1 MYKKIE
7 LAANVAIIIAA
18 LTLVGLAVNKFYFRA
33 QGGAE
38 QGAPVGVKAGDKV
51 ELPGVEWGRGGRTLV
66 LALSTGCHF
75 CTESAPFYQRLAAE
89 VSKRGGARLIAVVPQ
104 TAEEGHKYLENLGVA
119 IDDVRQSPLNAF
131 GVNGTPTL
139 ILVDEGG
146 VAKRVWVGKLPEAAQ
161 ADVIAQL

>member
-7 LAANVAIIIAA
+7 LAANVAIIVAA

-33 QGGAE
+33 QAAE
-38 QGAPVGVKAGDKV
+38 QAAPAGLKAGDKV
-51 ELPGVEWGRGGRTLV
+51 ALPDVEWARGGRTLV

-89 VSKRGGARLIAVVPQ
+89 VSKRDGARLIAVVPQ

-119 IDDVRQSPLNAF
+119 INDVRQSPLNAF
-131 GVNGTPTL
+131 GVSGTPTL